1 MVQEAVALPV
11 DFILRERSVRSP
23 KTKLHSHVA
32 RSGPLRIG
40 IQANQ
45 HQLFEIR
52 DSDLVDRLRYRTPG
66 DTRRRGK
73 RHVDLGRREPR
84 IVAIS
89 ALALLERAD
98 RPPAVAVIERGRLE
112 QPGEQP
118 SPKGGPRGVERVGDE
133 KGAGLGRHEWKV
145 HRLEQP
151 RFAGAVGNE
160 VVGLAGRTPGRPA
173 GRKEA
178 GRQPV
183 RGRESRWDL
192 RIAVNPNDLLDQ
204 IFFDRDVRAP
214 GRYTN
219 LELRSGR
226 LDCKSEAGEDADR
239 AIERE
244 VREPGEREEPGMP
257 KTDRPGD
264 ERSRVFVDCSPA
276 QLAPGGFEDE
286 AGGEREPLRDRLDV
300 GAPLVAVRGVGVEPV
315 PSRGAPYRDR
325 IPPRRL
331 EEDIL
336 RRAGRNRRLDAADDS
351 RERES
356 PFFVG
361 DDDIFGMKL
370 PLDTIEAEE
379 PLPFSRVADDQ
390 VAPRNFV

>member
-1 MVQEAVALPV
+1 
-11 DFILRERSVRSP
+11 
-23 KTKLHSHVA
+23 
-32 RSGPLRIG
+32 
-40 IQANQ
+40 
-45 HQLFEIR
+45 
-52 DSDLVDRLRYRTPG
+52 
-66 DTRRRGK
+66 
-73 RHVDLGRREPR
+73 
-84 IVAIS
+84 
-89 ALALLERAD
+89 
-98 RPPAVAVIERGRLE
+98 
-112 QPGEQP
+112 
-118 SPKGGPRGVERVGDE
+118 
-133 KGAGLGRHEWKV
+133 
-145 HRLEQP
+145 
-151 RFAGAVGNE
+151 
-160 VVGLAGRTPGRPA
+160 
-173 GRKEA
+173 
-178 GRQPV
+178 
-183 RGRESRWDL
+183 
-192 RIAVNPNDLLDQ
+192 
-204 IFFDRDVRAP
+204 
-214 GRYTN
+214 
-219 LELRSGR
+219 
-226 LDCKSEAGEDADR
+226 
-239 AIERE
+239 
-244 VREPGEREEPGMP
+244 MP

-300 GAPLVAVRGVGVEPV
+300 GAPLVAVRGVGVESV

-390 VAPRNFV
+390 VAPRNFVRVEGMERLADSPQSDVRRVHPRIDRFQSEILHPPDPALR